1 MAFKSVEALAEFAD
15 EAVLHADRL
24 IALSGQGLN
33 WIAEIAPRAQVEAG
47 LPAPDMSRRFFIGE
61 MESNMPKPN
70 ATVTTLGDITSKVRL
85 GDALAWLTAACLIEI
100 CAYWRSEAQARLA
113 EELHIGN
120 LKYFEEPVL
129 EAAVLRRNEYIHGFR
144 YSRKDLPELSPFSK
158 VTKHD
163 QIVITQ
169 NELRDFRDYIVN
181 DLAGVTAGEWSAFG
195 VMKR

>member
-1 MAFKSVEALAEFAD
+1 MTFKAVEALAEFAD

-47 LPAPDMSRRFFIGE
+47 LPAPDMSKRFFNGE
-61 MESNMPKPN
+61 MESNMPRPN
-70 ATVTTLGDITSKVRL
+70 ATVTTLGDITSKDRL
-85 GDALAWLTAACLIEI
+85 DDALAWLTAACLIEI

-120 LKYFEEPVL
+120 LKYFKEPVL
-129 EAAVLRRNEYIHGFR
+129 DAAVLRRNEYIHGCR

-158 VTKHD
+158 VTKQD

-181 DLAGVTAGEWSAFG
+181 DLAGVTAGEWSAFA

>member
-1 MAFKSVEALAEFAD
+1 MTFKAVESLAEFAD

-33 WIAEIAPRAQVEAG
+33 RIAELAPRAQVEAG
-47 LPAPDMSRRFFIGE
+47 LPAPDMSKRFFIGE

-70 ATVTTLGDITSKVRL
+70 ASVTTLGDITSKDRL
-85 GDALAWLTAACLIEI
+85 DDALSWLTAACLLEI

-113 EELHIGN
+113 DELNIGN

-129 EAAVLRRNEYIHGFR
+129 EAAMLRRNEYVHGFR
-144 YSRKDLPELSPFSK
+144 HSRKDLPELHPFSK
-158 VTKHD
+158 VAKHD

-181 DLAGVTAGEWSAFG
+181 DLSGVTATEWLAYA
-195 VMKR
+195 VKKR

>member
-1 MAFKSVEALAEFAD
+1 MTFKAVEALAEFAD

-47 LPAPDMSRRFFIGE
+47 LPAPDMSKRFFIGE

-70 ATVTTLGDITSKVRL
+70 ATVTTLGDITSKDRL
-85 GDALAWLTAACLIEI
+85 DDALSWLTAACLIEI

-120 LKYFEEPVL
+120 PKYFEEPVL

-158 VTKHD
+158 VTKQD

-181 DLAGVTAGEWSAFG
+181 DLAGVTAGEWSAFA

>member
-1 MAFKSVEALAEFAD
+1 MTFKAVEALAEFAD

-47 LPAPDMSRRFFIGE
+47 LPAPDMSKHFFIGE
-61 MESNMPKPN
+61 MESNMPEPN
-70 ATVTTLGDITSKVRL
+70 ATVTTLGDITSKDRL
-85 GDALAWLTAACLIEI
+85 DDALSWPTAACLIEI

-120 LKYFEEPVL
+120 PKYFEEPVL

-144 YSRKDLPELSPFSK
+144 HARKDLPELPPFSR

-181 DLAGVTAGEWSAFG
+181 DLAGVTAGEWSAFA

>member
-1 MAFKSVEALAEFAD
+1 MTFKAVEALAEFAD

-33 WIAEIAPRAQVEAG
+33 WIAEIAPKAQVEAG
-47 LPAPDMSRRFFIGE
+47 LPAPDMSKRIFIGE

-70 ATVTTLGDITSKVRL
+70 ATVTTLGDITSKDRL
-85 GDALAWLTAACLIEI
+85 DDALSWLTAACLIEI
-100 CAYWRSEAQARLA
+100 CAYWRSEAQPRLA

-120 LKYFEEPVL
+120 SKYFEEPVL

-144 YSRKDLPELSPFSK
+144 YSREDLPELSPFSK

-181 DLAGVTAGEWSAFG
+181 DLAGVTAGEWSAYA
-195 VMKR
+195 VKKR

>member
-1 MAFKSVEALAEFAD
+1 MTFKAIEALAEFAD

-47 LPAPDMSRRFFIGE
+47 LPAPDMSKRIFIGE

-70 ATVTTLGDITSKVRL
+70 ATVTTLGDITSKDRL
-85 GDALAWLTAACLIEI
+85 DDALSWLTAACLIEI

-120 LKYFEEPVL
+120 PKYFEEPVL
-129 EAAVLRRNEYIHGFR
+129 EAAVLRRNEYIYGFR
-144 YSRKDLPELSPFSK
+144 YSREDLPEPSPFSK

-181 DLAGVTAGEWSAFG
+181 DLAGVTAGEWSAYA
-195 VMKR
+195 VKKR